1 MAEAGGDKKRKDG
14 ESEGQMVR
22 DWFRRVADSHVLT
35 CVEMQPVQPELH
47 L

>member
-22 DWFRRVADSHVLT
+22 IGFAASLIPT
-35 CVEMQPVQPELH
+35 C
-47 L
+47 